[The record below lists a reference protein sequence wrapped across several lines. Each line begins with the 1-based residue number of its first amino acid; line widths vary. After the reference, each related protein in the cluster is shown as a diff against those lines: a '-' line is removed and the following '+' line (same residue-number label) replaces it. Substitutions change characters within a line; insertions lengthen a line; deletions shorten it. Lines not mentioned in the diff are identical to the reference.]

1 MPNISGVVTWSEG
14 MPITVAQC
22 GPGQLARPEQE
33 LWPLAKESTAKGVE
47 DLLFL
52 LLFLVLSQPKADCF
66 SMLPIGAFE
75 IPCVQRTGRP
85 RSRHPFSRRKEHHR

>member
-14 MPITVAQC
+14 MPIAVTQC

-47 DLLFL
+47 KLLFM
-52 LLFLVLSQPKADCF
+52 VLSQPKADCF

-85 RSRHPFSRRKEHHR
+85 CSRHPFSRRGRTSSLT